1 MEGGDAGFESEAFD
15 DGGGSTGL
23 HVEVGQEAGVAL
35 AFEAL
40 DEAEHG
46 SI

>member
-1 MEGGDAGFESEAFD
+1 MKGGDAGFESEAFD
-15 DGGGSTGL
+15 DGGSATGF
-23 HVEVGQEAGVAL
+23 HVEVGQEACMAL

-46 SI
+46 TV